1 MGRGLRL
8 CVLYFFFLASLGG
21 WGGKHSG
28 GLWGM
33 EKGRR
38 RGGGIELRMM
48 INAGGIDGIC
58 GANKKY
64 PGSDSTH
71 AHTHEVAGRTKTQP
85 HHRIG
90 WVPRWMGMT
99 L

>member
-1 MGRGLRL
+1 
-8 CVLYFFFLASLGG
+8 
-21 WGGKHSG
+21 
-28 GLWGM
+28 M

-64 PGSDSTH
+64 PGSDSGIRS
-71 AHTHEVAGRTKTQP
+71 ESKVGRGRGKQ
-85 HHRIG
+85 G
-90 WVPRWMGMT
+90 ELDEEMGG
-99 L
+99 